1 MKQEVGTVV
10 RSGSASSGRVTLR
23 DVAAVVGV
31 TPAAVSMALRG
42 SSRIGKDTTERIRVA
57 AHELGYV
64 TNSAGRA
71 LREQRSGAIA
81 LVVPNTSQHVFGH
94 SYFMHL
100 LVGVS
105 EVSDTHA
112 APVIISTNV
121 ESEHGVNAYE
131 RVLRSQLADGA
142 IVASAAAQDRDLEG
156 LVASGLPV
164 VLIGRS
170 VSLPDAVWVGVD
182 DVAGGELATR
192 HLIETHGAQRLVHVS
207 GPLEHQS
214 ALDRLEGCRR
224 AAAAAGLPEPAVS
237 TGDYGEES
245 GVGAAR
251 QMLEQGLGGDAV
263 FAANDEMA
271 YGLMTELARHGV
283 RIPEDLQ
290 LVGFDDFGLARVTPP
305 GISPIRVPA
314 EEMGGRAASELFA
327 LMAGHEPEAR
337 HVVLPVELV
346 ARESCG
352 CPPGAAD
359 HS

>member
-1 MKQEVGTVV
+1 MKRKVGIVAGT
-10 RSGSASSGRVTLR
+10 GSSASGRVTLR
-23 DVAAVVGV
+23 DVASVVGV

-42 SSRIGKDTTERIRVA
+42 STRIGKDTAERVRVA
-57 AHELGYV
+57 ARELGYV

-71 LREQRSGAIA
+71 LREQRSGSIA

-105 EVSDTHA
+105 EVSDAHA

-121 ESEHGVNAYE
+121 EREHGVNAYE
-131 RVLRSQLADGA
+131 RMLRSQLADGA
-142 IVASAAAQDRDLEG
+142 IVASAAAHDRDLEG

-182 DVAGGELATR
+182 DVVGGELATR
-192 HLIETHGAQRLVHVS
+192 HLIERHRARRIVHVS

-224 AAAAAGLPEPAVS
+224 AATAAGLPEPS
-237 TGDYGEES
+237 LITGDYGEES
-245 GVGAAR
+245 GVAAAR
-251 QMLEQGLGGDAV
+251 QILDQRLDADAV

-283 RIPEDLQ
+283 RVPEDLG
-290 LVGFDDFGLARVTPP
+290 LVGFDDFGLARVTTP
-305 GISPIRVPA
+305 GISTIRVPA
-314 EEMGGRAASELFA
+314 EEMGGRAAAELFA

-346 ARESCG
+346 VRSSCG
-352 CPPGAAD
+352 CPPPAR
-359 HS
+359 HQS